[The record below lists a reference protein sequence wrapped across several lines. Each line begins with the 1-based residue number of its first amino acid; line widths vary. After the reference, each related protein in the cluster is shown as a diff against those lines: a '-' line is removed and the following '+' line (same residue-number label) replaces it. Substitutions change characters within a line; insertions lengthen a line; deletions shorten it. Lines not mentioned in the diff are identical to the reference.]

1 MDEQIGG
8 ISMERNERNQ
18 DPEVQAI
25 DKPEETPDA
34 PTPMIQQIM
43 QTDVYQDIYRKYR
56 HLFYE

>member
-1 MDEQIGG
+1 
-8 ISMERNERNQ
+8 MERNERNQ